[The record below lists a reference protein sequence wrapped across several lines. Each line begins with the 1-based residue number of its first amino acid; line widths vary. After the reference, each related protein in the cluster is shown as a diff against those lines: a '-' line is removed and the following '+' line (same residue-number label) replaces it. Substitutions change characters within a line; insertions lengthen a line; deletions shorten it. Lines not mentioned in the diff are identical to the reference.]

1 MKGRDRP
8 RKKGIAI
15 MALTKSQVREY
26 LSEAGIEAAKASAAV
41 DKIIDGHTTSINV
54 LRERAETAERER
66 DALKAD
72 AEKLQA
78 VQQELDAL
86 KAADWEGKYK
96 AEHEAHEKLK
106 ADTEAAAANAAKK
119 AALDELLNATFTA
132 SGVEKIQKYGDFSA
146 VELTKDGK
154 VKGADKL
161 LEGLK
166 AEWGDFVKTTTTTG
180 ADIAN
185 PPTTAAPSASFKSLS
200 DAMKYANEHPGENID
215 FSALLPPAP
224 TVTA

>member
-1 MKGRDRP
+1 
-8 RKKGIAI
+8 
-15 MALTKSQVREY
+15 MALTNAQLQEI
-26 LSEAGIEAAKASAAV
+26 LSEAGVDGAHMRAAATAILECHGLSLEAIKE
-41 DKIIDGHTTSINV
+41 
-54 LRERAETAERER
+54 ERDTAIKERDEARKER
-66 DALKAD
+66 DAYKAEAD
-72 AEKLQA
+72 KLPG
-78 VQQELDAL
+78 VQKELDAL
-86 KAADWEGKYK
+86 KAADWRGKY
-96 AEHEAHEKLK
+96 ETLK

-185 PPTTAAPSASFKSLS
+185 PPVTAAPSASGDGMTS
-200 DAMKYANEHPGENID
+200 DDIYKIEDATERQKAINEHP
-215 FSALLPPAP
+215 ALFGYSSP
-224 TVTA
+224 

>member
-1 MKGRDRP
+1 
-8 RKKGIAI
+8 

-41 DKIIDGHTTSINV
+41 DKIIDGHTASINV

-96 AEHEAHEKLK
+96 AEHEAFEKHK
-106 ADTEAAAANAAKK
+106 ADAEAAANAEKK
-119 AALDELLNATFTA
+119 QAALEALLKDTFTPDGA
-132 SGVEKIQKYGDFSA
+132 EIIKKHTNLSA
-146 VELTKDGK
+146 VELTKDGAI
-154 VKGADKL
+154 KGAEKF

-166 AEWGDFVKTTTTTG
+166 TDWKPFVKTTTTTG

-185 PPTTAAPSASFKSLS
+185 PPTNAAPSAPFKSLS
-200 DAMKYANEHPGENID
+200 DAMKAKNENPWLEID
-215 FSALLPPAP
+215 YSQFFPPAA
-224 TVTA
+224 TK